1 MSIINI
7 TLWLFN
13 IAMEAM
19 AHLPMIFPARNL
31 HLEWIVQF
39 AMLYNQMVS
48 SKSIMNFSHHPHFNG
63 TQTQLASGNSST
75 RCPSGSLT

>member
-39 AMLYNQMVS
+39 AML
-48 SKSIMNFSHHPHFNG
+48 K
-63 TQTQLASGNSST
+63 
-75 RCPSGSLT
+75 